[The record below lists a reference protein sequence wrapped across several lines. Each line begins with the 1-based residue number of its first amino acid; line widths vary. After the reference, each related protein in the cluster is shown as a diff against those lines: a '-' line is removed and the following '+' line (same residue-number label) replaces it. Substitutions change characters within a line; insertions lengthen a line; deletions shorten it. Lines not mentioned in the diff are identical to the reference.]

1 MHPLDRRVVRRA
13 LDLVATP
20 VVVLLTL
27 GVLQASAQSPL
38 ETFPV
43 WPGQPPG
50 ETATLP
56 PEADTSTADSDKVAG
71 RTVIRLGNVST
82 PTLTVHPAPAGIATG
97 AAVVVCPGGG
107 HRILAMDLEGSE
119 VAAWLNAQGVT
130 AFVLKYRVPAREPG
144 PRWRVAV
151 DDAQRAMSL
160 VRSRAASFGVD
171 PSRIGILGFSAGG
184 ETAGLTALL
193 PERQYAPVD
202 AVDQVP
208 YRPDFVILAYAAGM
222 ATQDGT
228 GLREYVR
235 VTKDT
240 PPMFLVHAQDD
251 FVPVQNSV
259 LLFLALKAA
268 GVPSELHVYAAGGHG
283 YGLRETDSPV
293 TTWHHRAAAWMKASG
308 WLTRRSQ

>member
-1 MHPLDRRVVRRA
+1 MLA
-13 LDLVATP
+13 F
-20 VVVLLTL
+20 
-27 GVLQASAQSPL
+27 GVLQASAQPPL
-38 ETFPV
+38 EVLPI
-43 WPGQPPG
+43 WPAQPPG
-50 ETATLP
+50 ETGTLP
-56 PEADTSTADSDKVAG
+56 QEADTSTADSDKVAG
-71 RTVIRLGNVST
+71 LTVIRLGNVST
-82 PTLTVHPAPAGIATG
+82 PTLTVYPAPAHIATG
-97 AAVVVCPGGG
+97 AAVVICPGGG

-144 PRWRVAV
+144 PRWRAAV
-151 DDAQRAMSL
+151 DDAQRAISL
-160 VRSRAASFGVD
+160 VRSRAASFGID
-171 PSRIGILGFSAGG
+171 PARIGILGFSAGG
-184 ETAGLTALL
+184 EAAGLTALL
-193 PERQYAPVD
+193 PARQYTAVD

-208 YRPDFVILAYAAGM
+208 YRPDFVVLAYATGM
-222 ATQDGT
+222 ATRDGA
-228 GLREYVR
+228 GLHEYIH

-283 YGLRETDSPV
+283 YGLRETAQPV

-308 WLTRRSQ
+308 WLARRP

>member
-1 MHPLDRRVVRRA
+1 MHALGRRSVRRA
-13 LDLVATP
+13 VGP
-20 VVVLLTL
+20 VVAPVVALLTI
-27 GVLQASAQSPL
+27 GVLQASAQSPR
-38 ETFPV
+38 ESFPV

-50 ETATLP
+50 ETASLP

-71 RTVIRLGNVST
+71 RSVIRLGNVST
-82 PTLTVHPAPAGIATG
+82 PTLTVYPAPVGIATG

-130 AFVLKYRVPAREPG
+130 AFVLKYRVPARDPG
-144 PRWRVAV
+144 PRWRAAV
-151 DDAQRAMSL
+151 DDAQRAMSV
-160 VRSRAASFGVD
+160 VRSRATSFGVD
-171 PSRIGILGFSAGG
+171 PSRIGMLGFSAGG

-193 PERQYAPVD
+193 PERQYTPVD

-228 GLREYVR
+228 ALRDYVR

-240 PPMFLVHAQDD
+240 DQYRPD
-251 FVPVQNSV
+251 
-259 LLFLALKAA
+259 
-268 GVPSELHVYAAGGHG
+268 
-283 YGLRETDSPV
+283 
-293 TTWHHRAAAWMKASG
+293 
-308 WLTRRSQ
+308 